1 MRANH
6 LFSNSLLVLICWFP
20 LLGLAGTVIHEI
32 VPLEDRLRLLQEGGH
47 ILVMRH
53 GATDHNQRDLDR
65 SLEPDCSRQRDLTD
79 QGREEMRALSQAMT
93 ALQIPIGTV
102 YSSPYCRARHT
113 AEEAFGNYQ
122 IDPDLQFSISK
133 KSTEAKRLADH
144 LYQRILDTEPGS
156 ANNVFVSHTTNI
168 RDGIGIWPKP
178 EGTALIIE
186 KTHSALIYR
195 GMIKPAE
202 WPAPRDDSN

>member
-1 MRANH
+1 MRANR
-6 LFSNSLLVLICWFP
+6 LFPNSLLVLICWIP
-20 LLGLAGTVIHEI
+20 LLSLAETVIHEI
-32 VPLEDRLRLLQEGGH
+32 VPLEDRFRLLQAGGH

-53 GATDHNQRDLDR
+53 GATDHNRKDLDR
-65 SLEPDCSRQRDLTD
+65 SLKPDCSRQRDLTD
-79 QGREEMRALSQAMT
+79 QGREEMRSVSQSMT
-93 ALQIPIGTV
+93 ALQIPIGKV

-113 AEEAFGNYQ
+113 AEEAFGKYQ

-133 KSTEAKRLADH
+133 DSAEAKRLAAH
-144 LYQRILDTEPGS
+144 LYQTILDSEPGP
-156 ANNVFVSHTTNI
+156 ANNVFVSHTSNI

-195 GMIKPAE
+195 GMIKPSE
-202 WPAPRDDSN
+202 WPAPRDGFN